1 VAKLA
6 NPFSL
11 VLTFPSN
18 DEERILSF
26 FDCELLLLWLMAAVR
41 SIIVL
46 AYRAISE
53 QTRQLP

>member
-1 VAKLA
+1 MAKLA

-18 DEERILSF
+18 DEESIPSF
-26 FDCELLLLWLMAAVR
+26 FDCVLLWSMAAVR
-41 SIIVL
+41 SIIDF

-53 QTRQLP
+53 HTKQLP